1 MAVFRAVENG
11 RSMVR
16 STASGQTCG
25 ITPDGRI
32 IAMAPPFKPAWLTV
46 AIPIVK
52 GDTVYTRRGD
62 YLGIGFTI
70 AAFLLLLLGGLAGI
84 ISIRRRP

>member
-1 MAVFRAVENG
+1 
-11 RSMVR
+11 
-16 STASGQTCG
+16 
-25 ITPDGRI
+25 
-32 IAMAPPFKPAWLTV
+32 MAPPFTEAWLTV
-46 AIPIVK
+46 AIPIVR
-52 GDTVYTRRGD
+52 GDTLYTRRGD